1 MLCQVPFAQ
10 EKIARPHRVFA
21 HGEAFLLQIA
31 DGALQCKQN
40 APVETLLCRRPD
52 GIHAG
57 VRAVRLDHIRKIDDF
72 LQCRHIGFSGRVIRN
87 RAANCLAFAEQRSR
101 NRRACFG
108 LQKLPVLPFKIRQP
122 DLVFFR
128 QQQLLRSGQRFG
140 YIVQNPGS
148 GSKRLVGS
156 ELPRH
161 LPRRFAHAMACAARV
176 FL

>member
-1 MLCQVPFAQ
+1 M
-10 EKIARPHRVFA
+10 
-21 HGEAFLLQIA
+21 
-31 DGALQCKQN
+31 
-40 APVETLLCRRPD
+40 
-52 GIHAG
+52 
-57 VRAVRLDHIRKIDDF
+57 
-72 LQCRHIGFSGRVIRN
+72 IRN

-108 LQKLPVLPFKIRQP
+108 VQKLPVLPFKIRQP

-161 LPRRFAHAMACAARV
+161 LPRRFDTPTACAARV